1 MDPQTLPTLRVPN
14 EHLSPF
20 LPGQSRFRATF
31 ARTVKVTL
39 KTTLTS
45 SQNRH
50 PRRNAR
56 LRRVF
61 PGWRC
66 RIFPTPLRVLAP
78 HERRGEDQNP
88 FEQPAQCFSS
98 CDRALHYPP

>member
-45 SQNRH
+45 SQNMH
-50 PRRNAR
+50 PPPKRKATPR
-56 LRRVF
+56 LS
-61 PGWRC
+61 W
-66 RIFPTPLRVLAP
+66 LRVPPFSYAAP
-78 HERRGEDQNP
+78 CTCATRTARRGSKP
-88 FEQPAQCFSS
+88 V
-98 CDRALHYPP
+98 